1 MVVLHICSLYIKLNN
16 KRSGRFQYL
25 TIKKFREA
33 MWESQKK
40 RKNIW
45 KHTDTLIPMEFRFL
59 TGSLPGKYCA
69 DVENDLLYS
78 PQDYFKVSIENRLFF
93 YPKDVLIAVD
103 KEFRPTPDCGK
114 WLHEVWRVLHGRK
127 EWENNYSERERRND
141 IKRNL

>member
-1 MVVLHICSLYIKLNN
+1 
-16 KRSGRFQYL
+16 
-25 TIKKFREA
+25 
-33 MWESQKK
+33 
-40 RKNIW
+40 
-45 KHTDTLIPMEFRFL
+45 MEFRFL